1 MEKAIYE
8 NGIVNTLE
16 KPFSACWIV
25 CSPHDNSN
33 LIVGETDKVK
43 TYWGSLE
50 DSFDFEWCL
59 FHSKEEME
67 TGIKEI
73 TKEPAPSGEWMLFNV
88 EDCENRLS
96 PHEQNVGKPIMEQI
110 LDVTYVSVWDGGF
123 EIETKAKF
131 NRDTMQVF
139 DIESVEGIDD
149 EGDEVEVLEEEYI
162 LLPDGTKFYVE
173 EDGGKY
179 IAY

>member
-8 NGIVNTLE
+8 NDIVDTSE
-16 KPFSACWIV
+16 KPFSACWMV
-25 CSPHDNSN
+25 FSPHDDSN

-43 TYWGSLE
+43 GYWESLE
-50 DSFDFEWCL
+50 DSVDFQWYV
-59 FHSKEEME
+59 FNSKEEME
-67 TGIKEI
+67 AGIKQI
-73 TKEPAPSGEWMLFNV
+73 TQEPAPSGDWMLFNV
-88 EDCENRLS
+88 ENCVNGS
-96 PHEQNVGKPIMEQI
+96 APNEQNRGQRLINQI
-110 LDVTYVSVWDGGF
+110 IDVTYVSVWDGGF

-131 NRDTMQVF
+131 NRDTMEVF

-149 EGDEVEVLEEEYI
+149 EGDEVEILEEEYI
-162 LLPDGTKFYVE
+162 LLADGTKFYVE

>member
-1 MEKAIYE
+1 MEKVIYE
-8 NGIVNTLE
+8 NGTVNTLE

-43 TYWGSLE
+43 AYWGSLE
-50 DSFDFEWCL
+50 DSFDFQWYL
-59 FHSKEEME
+59 FNRKEEME
-67 TGIKEI
+67 AGIKQI
-73 TKEPAPSGEWMLFNV
+73 TKEPAPSGEWMLFAV
-88 EDCENRLS
+88 ENCVNGL
-96 PHEQNVGKPIMEQI
+96 PPQEQNVGQRMMEQI

-149 EGDEVEVLEEEYI
+149 EGDEVEILEEEYI
-162 LLPDGTKFYVE
+162 LLPDGSKFYVE